1 MNIPLEQLVNAN
13 YTEDITIAG
22 VPVTE
27 MDRRQLIGC
36 LAFFMGA
43 LQHEQRGH
51 LDACMKNIGYNAVP
65 PKQRE
70 LLPRSTH
77 LQQIKELLEK

>member
-36 LAFFMGA
+36 LAFFMKTSP
-43 LQHEQRGH
+43 HVPY
-51 LDACMKNIGYNAVP
+51 KNIGYNAVP

-77 LQQIKELLEK
+77 LQQIKELLDK